1 MQATASSGRA
11 EDQRMQAHA
20 HALSVCDTRR
30 DVQSVICSWSGSYA
44 VVVGVTLIC
53 GLDAY
58 LGVLKA

>member
-1 MQATASSGRA
+1 
-11 EDQRMQAHA
+11 MQAHA